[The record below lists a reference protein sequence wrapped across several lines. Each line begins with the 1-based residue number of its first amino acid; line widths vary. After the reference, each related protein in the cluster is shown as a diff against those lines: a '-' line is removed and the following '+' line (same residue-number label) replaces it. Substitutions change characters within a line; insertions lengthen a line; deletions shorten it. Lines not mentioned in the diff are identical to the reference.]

1 MEKAIIILIPLYFA
15 YTIALGLV
23 MFVKRFKAIKNK
35 TIRLS
40 YFRDYQGE
48 VPQELEVYKNHFENQ
63 FQVPVIFMAACLA
76 IALLKLASPF
86 VVVLAY
92 AFIIS
97 RLAHSYIHLINNN
110 VRHRGLVYIFGA
122 LCVLGLWIKIA
133 FSFY

>member
-1 MEKAIIILIPLYFA
+1 MEKAIIILIPLYLA
-15 YTIALGLV
+15 YIITLGLV
-23 MFVKRFKAIKNK
+23 MFVKRYKAVKNK

-48 VPQELEVYKNHFENQ
+48 VPRELEVYKNHFENQ
-63 FQVPVIFMAACLA
+63 FQVPVVFMVACLA
-76 IALLKLASPF
+76 IALLKIASPL

-97 RLAHSYIHLINNN
+97 RMAHSYIHLINNN
-110 VRHRGLVYIFGA
+110 VRHRGFVYIFGA

-133 FSFY
+133 LGFF